1 MSKKKYKKKRLESN
15 TVLVAIDKSEVSYSG
30 KMIHP
35 SGENMVITDGSNS
48 KDTIVTYSSLVEFSK
63 LMNTK

>member
-15 TVLVAIDKSEVSYSG
+15 TILVAIDKSEVSYSG
-30 KMIHP
+30 KMVP
-35 SGENMVITDGSNS
+35 SAEPMIKTNGT
-48 KDTIVTYSSLVEFSK
+48 KDTIVECSLADLSK

>member
-15 TVLVAIDKSEVSYSG
+15 TVLIAIDKSEVSYSG
-30 KMIHP
+30 KMVP
-35 SGENMVITDGSNS
+35 SGESMVVTDGSNS
-48 KDTIVTYSSLVEFSK
+48 KDTIVTYSSLAEFSK

>member
-15 TVLVAIDKSEVSYSG
+15 TVLVAIDKSEVNYSG
-30 KMIHP
+30 KMVP
-35 SGENMVITDGSNS
+35 SAEPMIKTNGT
-48 KDTIVTYSSLVEFSK
+48 KDTIVECSLADLSK

>member
-30 KMIHP
+30 KMVP
-35 SGENMVITDGSNS
+35 SAEHMIKTNGT
-48 KDTIVTYSSLVEFSK
+48 KDTIVECSLADLSK

>member
-15 TVLVAIDKSEVSYSG
+15 TVLVAIDKSEVRYSG
-30 KMIHP
+30 KMVP
-35 SGENMVITDGSNS
+35 SAEPMIKTNGT
-48 KDTIVTYSSLVEFSK
+48 KDTIVECSLADLSK

>member
-15 TVLVAIDKSEVSYSG
+15 TVLVAIDKSEVNYSD
-30 KMIHP
+30 KIVPSAEPMIKTN
-35 SGENMVITDGSNS
+35 GT
-48 KDTIVTYSSLVEFSK
+48 KDTIIECSLTDLSK

>member
-30 KMIHP
+30 KMVP

-48 KDTIVTYSSLVEFSK
+48 KDTIVTYSSLAEFSK
-63 LMNTK
+63 LMNNK

>member
-1 MSKKKYKKKRLESN
+1 M
-15 TVLVAIDKSEVSYSG
+15 KSATQE

-48 KDTIVTYSSLVEFSK
+48 KDTIVIYSSLAEFNK
-63 LMNTK
+63 LMNNK

>member
-15 TVLVAIDKSEVSYSG
+15 TILVAIDKSEVSYSG
-30 KMIHP
+30 KMVP

-48 KDTIVTYSSLVEFSK
+48 KDTIVTYSSLAEFNK
-63 LMNTK
+63 LMNSK

>member
-30 KMIHP
+30 KMVP
-35 SGENMVITDGSNS
+35 SGENMVVTDGSNS
-48 KDTIVTYSSLVEFSK
+48 KDTIVTYSSLAEFNK
-63 LMNTK
+63 LMNNK

>member
-1 MSKKKYKKKRLESN
+1 MSKKKYKKKILESN

-30 KMIHP
+30 KMVP
-35 SGENMVITDGSNS
+35 SAGPMIKTNGI
-48 KDTIVTYSSLVEFSK
+48 KDTIVECSLADLSK